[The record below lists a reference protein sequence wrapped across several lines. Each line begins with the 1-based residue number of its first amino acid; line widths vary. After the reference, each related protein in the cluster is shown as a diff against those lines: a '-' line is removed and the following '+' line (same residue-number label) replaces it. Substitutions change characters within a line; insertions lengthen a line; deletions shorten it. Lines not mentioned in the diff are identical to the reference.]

1 MIVNLLDH
9 FTKPGRLRVSIR
21 AYLALLVA
29 IVMLP
34 ALVIA
39 WWVTSGSAET
49 ERRQLEQDGQAEMR
63 EIGAA
68 IDREIVAL
76 QNTIT
81 VLAGSVHLK
90 EGDFAG
96 FHRIAMSAA
105 RLLDATIMLRDL
117 RIGQQVV
124 STAYPWGTSLADE
137 KSTPRDAFEEE
148 LLRAGKVAVSNVF
161 VGKLTGR
168 PVVRITVPVVQ
179 DGNVDFLLS
188 VSVPLRKFAE
198 ILGTLKIGTGQL
210 ATVID
215 RGNTIVARSQRNE
228 EFAGTALAIP
238 MSEWRSVGRSVN
250 REGIAFHWFNRR
262 SDLTGWIVSVGV
274 PDSVLDAPG
283 RRAYAYFAAA
293 GGLAFL
299 FSLALSYPLARRLS
313 ETSGALGIDRT
324 PTREEFEV
332 LFESA
337 PNGVLVA
344 DQVGRIILLNAQME
358 RKFGYRRDELI
369 GQPVELLIPERCRGA
384 HARHRTSFMGATEAR
399 AMGAERELF
408 GLRKD
413 GTEFPIEV
421 GLNPIK
427 TTTGILV
434 MATVVDITARKCA
447 AERLTAALTE
457 RDDLRRRFLRAQEE
471 ERLRLAHELHD
482 QTGQGLTAVMIEL
495 KGLEAHVRESDRER
509 IRLLR
514 LQLERLGRTLHD
526 VAWELRP
533 ASMDELG
540 LASALSEYVSVW
552 SAQYGIDADFLCD
565 DRRVDGLTDEVRTT
579 IYRVVQEGLTNIAKH
594 APEATSVSVVIERV
608 ENTVR
613 VIIED
618 DGSGFD
624 PVALPSAAR
633 DRGGLGLAGMRE
645 RLALIG
651 GEVEIESSAGAGT
664 TIFARIPIESDRMVA

>member
-1 MIVNLLDH
+1 MNLINH
-9 FTKPGRLRVSIR
+9 IAKSGRLRLSIH
-21 AYLALLVA
+21 AYLALMVA

-34 ALVIA
+34 ALLIA
-39 WWVTSGSAET
+39 WWVTSGSART
-49 ERRQLEQDGQAEMR
+49 ERRQIEQDAQTEIR
-63 EIGAA
+63 EIVAA

-76 QNTIT
+76 QNTMT
-81 VLAGSVHLK
+81 VLAGSVQLK
-90 EGDFAG
+90 EGNFAE
-96 FHRIAMSAA
+96 FHRIATSAA
-105 RLLDATIMLRDL
+105 HMLDATIMLRDL
-117 RIGQQVV
+117 RIGQQVL
-124 STAYPWGTSLADE
+124 STAFPWGTSLAEE
-137 KSTPRDAFEEE
+137 KPTPRDAFEEE

-168 PVVRITVPVVQ
+168 AVVRITVPVVQ

-188 VSVPLRKFAE
+188 VSVPLKTFAE
-198 ILGTLKIGTGQL
+198 IVGTLKIGTGQI

-215 RGNTIVARSQRNE
+215 RRNTIVTRSARND
-228 EFAGTALAIP
+228 EFAGTPLAIP
-238 MSEWRSVGRSVN
+238 MAEWRSVGRSLN
-250 REGIAFHWFNRR
+250 REGIAFHWFNHR

-274 PDSVLDAPG
+274 PDSVLEAPG
-283 RRAYAYFAAA
+283 KRALAYFAAA

-299 FSLALSYPLARRLS
+299 FSLALSYPLASRLA

-324 PTREEFEV
+324 PTRDEFKV

-344 DQVGRIILLNAQME
+344 DRSGRIILMNAQIE
-358 RKFGYRRDELI
+358 TQFGYPRNELV
-369 GQPVELLIPERCRGA
+369 GQPIEALMAARYRDG
-384 HARHRTSFMGATEAR
+384 HARLRASYIGAAEPR
-399 AMGAERELF
+399 PMGAERDLF
-408 GLRKD
+408 GLRRD
-413 GTEFPIEV
+413 GTEFPIEI

-427 TTTGILV
+427 TSGGSLV
-434 MATVVDITARKCA
+434 MATVVDITRRKQA

-495 KGLEAHVRESDRER
+495 KNIEAHTRESDRDR
-509 IRLLR
+509 LRLLR
-514 LQLERLGRTLHD
+514 LQLERLGQTLHH

-533 ASMDELG
+533 ASIDELG

-552 SAQYGIDADFLCD
+552 GAQNGIDADFLCE
-565 DRRVDGLTDEVRTT
+565 DRRLDDLADEVRTT
-579 IYRVVQEGLTNIAKH
+579 IYRVVQEGLNNIAKH
-594 APEATSVSVVIERV
+594 ASEATTASIVIERV
-608 ENTVR
+608 EDTVR

-618 DGSGFD
+618 NGPGFD
-624 PVALPSAAR
+624 PAALPTAAR
-633 DRGGLGLAGMRE
+633 DRGRLGLAGMRE

-651 GEVEIESSAGAGT
+651 GEVEIESSAGTGT

>member
-1 MIVNLLDH
+1 
-9 FTKPGRLRVSIR
+9 
-21 AYLALLVA
+21 
-29 IVMLP
+29 
-34 ALVIA
+34 
-39 WWVTSGSAET
+39 
-49 ERRQLEQDGQAEMR
+49 
-63 EIGAA
+63 
-68 IDREIVAL
+68 
-76 QNTIT
+76 
-81 VLAGSVHLK
+81 
-90 EGDFAG
+90 
-96 FHRIAMSAA
+96 
-105 RLLDATIMLRDL
+105 
-117 RIGQQVV
+117 
-124 STAYPWGTSLADE
+124 
-137 KSTPRDAFEEE
+137 
-148 LLRAGKVAVSNVF
+148 
-161 VGKLTGR
+161 
-168 PVVRITVPVVQ
+168 
-179 DGNVDFLLS
+179 
-188 VSVPLRKFAE
+188 
-198 ILGTLKIGTGQL
+198 
-210 ATVID
+210 
-215 RGNTIVARSQRNE
+215 
-228 EFAGTALAIP
+228 
-238 MSEWRSVGRSVN
+238 
-250 REGIAFHWFNRR
+250 
-262 SDLTGWIVSVGV
+262 
-274 PDSVLDAPG
+274 
-283 RRAYAYFAAA
+283 
-293 GGLAFL
+293 
-299 FSLALSYPLARRLS
+299 
-313 ETSGALGIDRT
+313 
-324 PTREEFEV
+324 
-332 LFESA
+332 
-337 PNGVLVA
+337 
-344 DQVGRIILLNAQME
+344 
-358 RKFGYRRDELI
+358 
-369 GQPVELLIPERCRGA
+369 
-384 HARHRTSFMGATEAR
+384 
-399 AMGAERELF
+399 MGAERELF

-434 MATVVDITARKCA
+434 MTTVVDITARKCA

-565 DRRVDGLTDEVRTT
+565 DRRLDGLTDEVRTT

>member
-1 MIVNLLDH
+1 M
-9 FTKPGRLRVSIR
+9 
-21 AYLALLVA
+21 
-29 IVMLP
+29 
-34 ALVIA
+34 
-39 WWVTSGSAET
+39 
-49 ERRQLEQDGQAEMR
+49 
-63 EIGAA
+63 
-68 IDREIVAL
+68 
-76 QNTIT
+76 
-81 VLAGSVHLK
+81 
-90 EGDFAG
+90 
-96 FHRIAMSAA
+96 
-105 RLLDATIMLRDL
+105 
-117 RIGQQVV
+117 
-124 STAYPWGTSLADE
+124 
-137 KSTPRDAFEEE
+137 
-148 LLRAGKVAVSNVF
+148 
-161 VGKLTGR
+161 
-168 PVVRITVPVVQ
+168 
-179 DGNVDFLLS
+179 
-188 VSVPLRKFAE
+188 
-198 ILGTLKIGTGQL
+198 
-210 ATVID
+210 
-215 RGNTIVARSQRNE
+215 ARSQRND
-228 EFAGTALAIP
+228 EFAGTPLAIP
-238 MSEWRSVGRSVN
+238 MPEWRSVGRSVN

-274 PDSVLDAPG
+274 PDSVLDAPD
-283 RRAYAYFAAA
+283 RRALAYFAAA

-344 DQVGRIILLNAQME
+344 DQAGRIILLNAQME

-384 HARHRTSFMGATEAR
+384 HARHRASFMGAAEAR

-565 DRRVDGLTDEVRTT
+565 DRRLDALTDEIRTT

-608 ENTVR
+608 ENTMR

-618 DGSGFD
+618 NGQ
-624 PVALPSAAR
+624 
-633 DRGGLGLAGMRE
+633 
-645 RLALIG
+645 RL
-651 GEVEIESSAGAGT
+651 
-664 TIFARIPIESDRMVA
+664 

>member
-1 MIVNLLDH
+1 VNLLDH
-9 FTKPGRLRVSIR
+9 ITKPCRLRLSIR
-21 AYLALLVA
+21 AYFALLVLV
-29 IVMLP
+29 VMLP
-34 ALVIA
+34 VLATT
-39 WWVTSGSAET
+39 WWLTSGSAET
-49 ERRQLEQDGQAEMR
+49 ERRQLEQDAQTETR
-63 EIGAA
+63 EITAA
-68 IDREIVAL
+68 IHREIIGL
-76 QNTIT
+76 QNTMT
-81 VLAGSVHLK
+81 VLAASVHLK

-96 FHRIAMSAA
+96 FHRIATNAA
-105 RLLDATIMLRDL
+105 RMLDATIMLRDL
-117 RIGQQVV
+117 RTDEQVV
-124 STAYPWGTSLADE
+124 NTAFPWGTSLAD
-137 KSTPRDAFEEE
+137 KISPPRDAFEQE
-148 LLRAGKVAVSNVF
+148 LLRGGKVAISNVF
-161 VGKLTGR
+161 VGKLTQR
-168 PVVRITVPVVQ
+168 PVVRITVPVIH
-179 DGNVDFLLS
+179 DGSVDFLLS
-188 VSVPLRKFAE
+188 VAIPLKPFAE

-215 RGNTIVARSQRNE
+215 RNNTIVTRSRRNE
-228 EFAGTALAIP
+228 AFAGTPLAIP
-238 MSEWRSVGRSVN
+238 MAEWRSVSRSVN
-250 REGIAFHWFNRR
+250 REGIAFHWFNHR

-283 RRAYAYFAAA
+283 RRALVYFAAA

-299 FSLALSYPLARRLS
+299 LALALSYPLASRLA

-324 PTREEFEV
+324 PTREEFKV

-344 DQVGRIILLNAQME
+344 DEAGRIILLNAQLE

-369 GQPVELLIPERCRGA
+369 GQPVEVLIPERFRGA
-384 HARHRTSFMGATEAR
+384 HAKLRGSYIGAAAAR
-399 AMGAERELF
+399 AMGGERELF

-427 TTTGILV
+427 ASGGILV
-434 MATVVDITARKCA
+434 MTTVVDITARKSA
-447 AERLTAALTE
+447 ADRLTAALTE

-482 QTGQGLTAVMIEL
+482 QTGQGLTAAMIEL
-495 KGLEAHVRESDRER
+495 KGLEAHMRETDRDR
-509 IRLLR
+509 LRLLR
-514 LQLERLGRTLHD
+514 LQLEGLGQTLHH

-533 ASMDELG
+533 ASIDELG

-552 SAQYGIDADFLCD
+552 STQYAVEADFHCD
-565 DRRVDGLTDEVRTT
+565 DHWIHELTDEVRTT

-594 APEATSVSVVIERV
+594 APEATSVSVVVERV

-618 DGSGFD
+618 NGRGFD
-624 PVALPSAAR
+624 PGALPGMAR

-645 RLALIG
+645 RLALLG
-651 GEVEIESSAGAGT
+651 GEIEIESSAGAGT
-664 TIFARIPIESDRMVA
+664 TIFARIPLPPDRMVA

>member
-1 MIVNLLDH
+1 MKPLNN
-9 FTKPGRLRVSIR
+9 FTGRRPRLSIR

-29 IVMLP
+29 VVMLP
-34 ALVIA
+34 AIAIA
-39 WWVTSGSAET
+39 WWMTSSSAET
-49 ERRQLEQDGQAEMR
+49 ERRQLMQDAQTETR
-63 EIGAA
+63 EITAA
-68 IDREIVAL
+68 VDREIIAL
-76 QNTIT
+76 HNTMT
-81 VLAGSVHLK
+81 VLAASVHLK

-96 FHRIAMSAA
+96 FHRIATNAA
-105 RLLDATIMLRDL
+105 RMLDATIMLRDL
-117 RIGQQVV
+117 RINQQVV
-124 STAYPWGTSLADE
+124 STAFPWGASLAEE

-148 LLRAGKVAVSNVF
+148 LLRAGKVAIANVF
-161 VGKLTGR
+161 VGKLTKR
-168 PVVRITVPVVQ
+168 PVVRITVPVTN

-188 VSVPLRKFAE
+188 VSVPLKTFAE
-198 ILGTLKIGTGQL
+198 ILASLKIGTGQL
-210 ATVID
+210 ATIID
-215 RGNTIVARSQRNE
+215 RNNTIVTRSQRDDA
-228 EFAGTALAIP
+228 FAGTPLAIP
-238 MSEWRSVGRSVN
+238 MGEWRSVGRSVN
-250 REGIAFHWFNRR
+250 REGIAFHWFNQR

-283 RRAYAYFAAA
+283 RRALAYFAAA
-293 GGLAFL
+293 AGLAFL
-299 FSLALSYPLARRLS
+299 ISLALSYPLASRLA

-324 PTREEFEV
+324 PTREEFKV

-344 DQVGRIILLNAQME
+344 DEAGRIILLNAQLE
-358 RKFGYRRDELI
+358 QNFGYRRDELI

-384 HARHRTSFMGATEAR
+384 HAKLRGAFMGAALAR

-413 GTEFPIEV
+413 GTEFPIEI

-427 TTTGILV
+427 TSGGILV
-434 MATVVDITARKCA
+434 MATIVDITARKGA

-482 QTGQGLTAVMIEL
+482 QTGQGLTAAMIEL
-495 KGLEAHVRESDRER
+495 KGLEAHMRESDRER
-509 IRLLR
+509 LRLLR
-514 LQLERLGRTLHD
+514 RQLEQLGQTLHH

-533 ASMDELG
+533 ASIDELG
-540 LASALSEYVSVW
+540 LASALSEYISVW
-552 SAQYGIDADFLCD
+552 STQYGIGADFHCD
-565 DRRVDGLTDEVRTT
+565 NRGIDELTDEIRTT

-594 APEATSVSVVIERV
+594 APDATSVSVVIERV
-608 ENTVR
+608 ESTMR

-618 DGSGFD
+618 NGRGFD
-624 PVALPSAAR
+624 PAALPSAAR

-645 RLALIG
+645 RLSLIG

-664 TIFARIPIESDRMVA
+664 TIFARIPLAHDRMVA